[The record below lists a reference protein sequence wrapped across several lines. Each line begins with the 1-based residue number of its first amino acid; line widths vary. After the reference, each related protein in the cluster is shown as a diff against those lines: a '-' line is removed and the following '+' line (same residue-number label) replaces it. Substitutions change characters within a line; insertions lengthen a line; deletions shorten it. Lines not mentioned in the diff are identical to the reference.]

1 MKVEIAGR
9 VIEDALEAVERYVT
23 ENERMVRDYDLG
35 DHGDP
40 NEISARDVLSTRY
53 TRTRIEGY
61 GLQYFVDESRKAPW
75 ELVPPDARLHDAD
88 PREEGGLYDD
98 AEEFYKSFFSGRR
111 QGITPAKI
119 HIVLHYKRQELYPL
133 LDGRLEDLFMD
144 AAKEIS
150 KDIRPVRR
158 GRRGRLYWAAI
169 RADMLANLDAIH
181 EIRNVLADRDEPAS
195 LAGELTDVRI
205 HDILCWELV
214 R

>member
-1 MKVEIAGR
+1 MKVEIAGN
-9 VIEDALEAVERYVT
+9 VIEDPVEAVARYVT
-23 ENERMVRDYDLG
+23 ENERMIRDYDLG

-40 NEISARDVLSTRY
+40 NEITARDVLSTRY

-75 ELVPPDARLHDAD
+75 DLVPPGARLHDAD

-98 AEEFYKSFFSGRR
+98 AEELYRSFYSGRR
-111 QGITPAKI
+111 QGITTAKI
-119 HIVLHYKRQELYPL
+119 HIVLHYKRQELFPL
-133 LDGRLEDLFMD
+133 LDGRLEELFKVP
-144 AAKEIS
+144 AKEIS
-150 KDIRPVRR
+150 KDIRPIRR

-169 RADMLANLDAIH
+169 RADLLDDLDALD
-181 EIRNVLADRDEPAS
+181 EVRDVLSGRDEPAS
-195 LAGELTDVRI
+195 LAAQLTDVRI